1 MKSFR
6 FAALVAAALL
16 AGASGVAGAASPPAG
31 FTTVPLAVV
40 TNDRDA
46 TVSRLQL
53 MLDPADGVRGI
64 YLDTSAAAGETALAD
79 SGRVYPLAAIET
91 GKGVVLGQGQGVK
104 AIFLRGKIGATD
116 GHGTLVIRYL
126 TNGVFRHFAECSIDL
141 ERVAPDHWQLVNAY
155 DGRPI
160 EQMKVQTWALGISTI
175 ANVCPGTSLG

>member
-1 MKSFR
+1 MKPLR
-6 FAALVAAALL
+6 FAAFLAAALCAGTAGM
-16 AGASGVAGAASPPAG
+16 AGATSPPVG

-53 MLDPADGVRGI
+53 MLGPADGVRGI
-64 YLDTSAAAGETALAD
+64 YLDTSAAAGEAALAD

-104 AIFLRGKIGATD
+104 AIYLRGTIGSTD

-141 ERVAPDHWQLVNAY
+141 QRVAPDRWQLINAY

-160 EQMKVQTWALGISTI
+160 EQMQVRTWALGISTI
-175 ANVCPGTSLG
+175 ANVCPGTSLD